1 MEALESTFVSENQ
14 NSLHSIWVE
23 HLVNRR
29 LKSVRDWSDRPGL
42 GKWLEEANSFFGH
55 RLDDRSIIA
64 VPVKA
69 ESACDGYCS

>member
-1 MEALESTFVSENQ
+1 MKSLESTFVSDSQ

-42 GKWLEEANSFFGH
+42 GKWLEEANSSFRH
-55 RLDDRSIIA
+55 NLDDRSIISM
-64 VPVKA
+64 PVKA
-69 ESACDGYCS
+69 DSSCDCYCS